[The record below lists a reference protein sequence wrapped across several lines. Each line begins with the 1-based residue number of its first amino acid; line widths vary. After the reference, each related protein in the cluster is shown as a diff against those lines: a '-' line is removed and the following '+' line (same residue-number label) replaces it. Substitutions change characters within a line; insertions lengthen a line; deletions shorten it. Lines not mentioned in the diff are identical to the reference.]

1 MFYSE
6 YLNIKLT
13 GSKGCI
19 ALDNADETSWN
30 NVRLLITK
38 DGVSKV
44 HTLAGGVED
53 LEEHLNHQLTHYSQQ
68 GWQAI
73 RVERPTENS
82 QPHSLENTISCL
94 LKRSIPLESRVT
106 SLKSKAQV

>member
-19 ALDNADETSWN
+19 ALDNAYETSWD

-44 HTLAGGVED
+44 HTLAGGVENM
-53 LEEHLNHQLTHYSQQ
+53 EEHLNKQLAQYSQQ
-68 GWQAI
+68 GWQPI

-82 QPHSLENTISCL
+82 QIHSMENTISCL
-94 LKRSIPLESRVT
+94 LKRSIPIESRLT
-106 SLKSKAQV
+106 SRMSKA

>member
-19 ALDNADETSWN
+19 ALDNADATTWN
-30 NVRLLITK
+30 NIRLVVTK

-44 HTLAGGVED
+44 RILAGGVENM
-53 LEEHLNHQLTHYSQQ
+53 EEHLNNQLTQYGEE
-68 GWQAI
+68 GWQPI
-73 RVERPTENS
+73 RVERPTDNS
-82 QPHSLENTISCL
+82 QSHALENTISCL
-94 LKRSIPLESRVT
+94 LKRSIPLESRIL
-106 SLKSKAQV
+106 SQMSKA

>member
-19 ALDNADETSWN
+19 ALDNTDETSWN
-30 NVRLLITK
+30 NIRLLITK

-44 HTLAGGVED
+44 RTLSGGVED
-53 LEEHLNHQLTHYSQQ
+53 LEEHLNNQLTQYSQQ
-68 GWQAI
+68 GWQPI

-82 QPHSLENTISCL
+82 QPHSQENTISCL
-94 LKRSIPLESRVT
+94 LKRSIPLESRV
-106 SLKSKAQV
+106 SLLQSRA